1 LELGEPG
8 IDSLCLPIIQ
18 NGDGD
23 TDGIGNGN
31 GIADCRLQVEVCDG
45 NGDGD
50 GDGDPR
56 SEIGAAACLS
66 FWLTVLRL
74 HIIRAVWQIG
84 SPANQSINRSGAWVQ
99 LFGCNL

>member
-66 FWLTVLRL
+66 FWL
-74 HIIRAVWQIG
+74 
-84 SPANQSINRSGAWVQ
+84 PCC
-99 LFGCNL
+99 GCT

>member
-50 GDGDPR
+50 GDGDGDR
-56 SEIGAAACLS
+56 SLEQLRVCLFGYRAAVAHNSCCLANRVAGKS
-66 FWLTVLRL
+66 
-74 HIIRAVWQIG
+74 I
-84 SPANQSINRSGAWVQ
+84 NQSIGAWVQ